1 MSLSLII
8 FMLVSGLSLLS
19 LGSHG
24 FIQGARRIGVIC
36 QIPPMVIGVVLVG
49 LGTSFPEIMVSLIAA
64 LKSNAPIAIGNA
76 IGSNIANMGLVVG
89 LTALVL
95 PLKISPKAIKM
106 HYPIFFGASLIVGV
120 IFFSGQLTPL
130 EGGLLL
136 CLLAAYLYL
145 LFKQTKK
152 YDAGYKFHTKHPP
165 KALMY
170 AIGLWLFGLIITLI
184 SADWLVTGAIALAQ
198 RFHVSALIIGLTVVA
213 IGTTLPELAAT
224 LVSAFQQ
231 EHDIAVGNI
240 VGSNIFNLLA
250 VLAMPAIFSP
260 GHIPSHL
267 LMRDFLCMMLMS
279 IILLVIIFLPKR
291 YLIGRVGGGCL
302 LILFIIYIVILSFH
316 II

>member
-24 FIQGARRIGVIC
+24 FIQGARRIGIIC
-36 QIPPMVIGVVLVG
+36 KIPPIVIGVVLVG

-95 PLKISPKAIKM
+95 PLKISPKAINL
-106 HYPIFFGASLIVGV
+106 HYPIFFAASVVVGV
-120 IFFSGQLTPL
+120 IFFSGQLTRL
-130 EGGLLL
+130 EGLLL
-136 CLLAAYLYL
+136 LVLLAAYLFI
-145 LFKQTKK
+145 LFKQTKQ
-152 YDAGYKFHTKHPP
+152 YDPAPTFKTTNPSQ
-165 KALMY
+165 ALRH
-170 AIGLWLFGLIITLI
+170 AILLWLFGLIITLI

-291 YLIGRVGGGCL
+291 YLIGRVGGGWL